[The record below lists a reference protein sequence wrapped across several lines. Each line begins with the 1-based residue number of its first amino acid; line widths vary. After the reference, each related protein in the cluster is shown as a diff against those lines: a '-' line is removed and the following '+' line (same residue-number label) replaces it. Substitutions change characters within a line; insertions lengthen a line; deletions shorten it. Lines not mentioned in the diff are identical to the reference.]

1 MAKSPRIPPKP
12 SPEAEPVASGS
23 MSADDAAAHIFQMA
37 GELAAMA
44 RQAGLGHLAYLL
56 EMTKLEAGNPS
67 RKPLDKA
74 AA

>member
-1 MAKSPRIPPKP
+1 MAKGPRVPP
-12 SPEAEPVASGS
+12 SPKAEAQTSGS
-23 MSADDAAAHIFQMA
+23 ASADDVASHIFQLT

-67 RKPLDKA
+67 RKPLDRTT
-74 AA
+74 